1 MLQRSNERVQD
12 VSKRYNWCAS
22 KASMPAN
29 PSAATVLQILCTYL
43 MKIVDSECVPAYITY
58 MAARCSENG
67 LALAGRNGKR
77 SEQPGVS
84 SKQDSRNADGYGL
97 PARAQRDNV
106 SESGRAVPRVSRR
119 GKPSR

>member
-1 MLQRSNERVQD
+1 MLQRSNECVQD

-22 KASMPAN
+22 KASMPTN

-43 MKIVDSECVPAYITY
+43 MKIVDSECVPAYITS

-84 SKQDSRNADGYGL
+84 SKQDSRTAATQMVTAYQPVRNGIMC
-97 PARAQRDNV
+97 R
-106 SESGRAVPRVSRR
+106 SR
-119 GKPSR
+119 GEQSQG